1 MSFAKVRHR
10 GLMMKQVL
18 IFHTGDTTCS
28 EKPSYP
34 GSMCPFVYARNFGTQ
49 PVCHLYDDAPLYD
62 VDGWLQRRPECMANH
77 RGAHDMSKRVKSPA
91 CAAFRAGPV
100 E

>member
-49 PVCHLYDDAPLYD
+49 PVCHLYDDAPLDD

-77 RGAHDMSKRVKSPA
+77 RGAHDMSNAWRKQ
-91 CAAFRAGPV
+91 
-100 E
+100 

>member
-1 MSFAKVRHR
+1 
-10 GLMMKQVL
+10 MMKQVL

-34 GSMCPFVYARNFGTQ
+34 GSICPFVYARNFGTQ
-49 PVCHLYDDAPLYD
+49 PVCHLYDDAPLDD

-77 RGAHDMSKRVKSPA
+77 RGAHDMSNASFSREPELSGGES
-91 CAAFRAGPV
+91 AGSDS
-100 E
+100 